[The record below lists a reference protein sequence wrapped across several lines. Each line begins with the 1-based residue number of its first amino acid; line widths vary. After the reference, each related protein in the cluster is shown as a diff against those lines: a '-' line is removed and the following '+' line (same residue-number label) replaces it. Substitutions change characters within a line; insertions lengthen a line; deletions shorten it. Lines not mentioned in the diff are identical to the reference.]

1 MAVVLLQLI
10 APMQSWGSRSRFDD
24 RDTEREPTK
33 SGVLGLV
40 SSALGRSR
48 NADVIDLAALLFG
61 VRVDR
66 AGQIR
71 TDYQT
76 AQEGNGTAVTRRHY
90 MADAAFLVGLEG
102 GPELLGQIDAALR
115 NPHWPP
121 FLGRKS
127 FLPSQPMF
135 AEGGVQG
142 GSLLEVLSSHP
153 AIHPNSDIQARF
165 VLELRPG
172 ETTGYATSLRMD
184 QPTGTYAERR
194 YASRQVMSWTAP
206 HTQENP

>member
-1 MAVVLLQLI
+1 MAALLLQLI

-40 SSALGRSR
+40 ASALGRPRS
-48 NADVIDLAALLFG
+48 ADVSDLAALLFG

-66 AGQIR
+66 AGQLR
-71 TDYQT
+71 TDYHT

-90 MADAAFLVGLEG
+90 LADAAFLVGLDGE
-102 GPELLGQIDAALR
+102 PELLLQIDAALR
-115 NPHWPP
+115 NPVWPP

-127 FLPSQPMF
+127 FPPSQPMF
-135 AEGGVQG
+135 VEGGVQG
-142 GSLLEVLSSHP
+142 GSLLDVLSTHP
-153 AIHPNSDIQARF
+153 AIHPKPDAQARF

-172 ETTGYATSLRMD
+172 ETTGHATSLRMD
-184 QPTGTYAERR
+184 QPTGTYAARS

-206 HTQENP
+206 HPQENP

>member
-1 MAVVLLQLI
+1 MAALLLQLI

-40 SSALGRSR
+40 ASALGRPRS
-48 NADVIDLAALLFG
+48 ADVLDLAVLLFG

-66 AGQIR
+66 AGQVR
-71 TDYQT
+71 TDYHT

-90 MADAAFLVGLEG
+90 LADAAFLVGLEG
-102 GPELLGQIDAALR
+102 EPELLGQIDAALR
-115 NPHWPP
+115 NPVWPP

-127 FLPSQPMF
+127 FPPSQPMF
-135 AEGGVQG
+135 VEGGVQD
-142 GSLLEVLSSHP
+142 GSLLDVLSAHP
-153 AIHPNSDIQARF
+153 AIHPSPDAQARF

-172 ETTGYATSLRMD
+172 ETTGHATSLRMD
-184 QPTGTYAERR
+184 QPTGTYAERH
-194 YASRQVMSWTAP
+194 YSSRQVMSWTAP
-206 HTQENP
+206 RPQENP